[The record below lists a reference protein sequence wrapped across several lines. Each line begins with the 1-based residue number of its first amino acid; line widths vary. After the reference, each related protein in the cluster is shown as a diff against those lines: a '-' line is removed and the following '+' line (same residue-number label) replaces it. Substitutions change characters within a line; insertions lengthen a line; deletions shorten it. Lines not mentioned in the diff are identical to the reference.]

1 MADARVTPELID
13 GLMAEALAVA
23 RQGASKG
30 EVPVGAVFYHGDR
43 IISAHHNL
51 VETNHDAS
59 AHAEMLVMRE
69 ASHLLGDWRLNQGI
83 LCVTLEPCTMC
94 SGAIRLSRVG
104 TLVFGAA
111 DPRLGAVG
119 SLYDVC
125 EDRRLGECP
134 RIIREVREVEC
145 RELLQDFF
153 AAIRMRKERK
163 S

>member
-1 MADARVTPELID
+1 MDK
-13 GLMAEALAVA
+13 ALALA
-23 RQGASKG
+23 ALGASLG
-30 EVPVGAVFYHGDR
+30 EVPVGAVIWHDGK

-69 ASHLLGDWRLNQGI
+69 AADILSDWRLNQTI

-104 TLVFGAA
+104 TLIFGAA

-119 SLYDVC
+119 SLFDIC
-125 EDRRLGECP
+125 EDPRLGALPRVIRGIRANECGMLLSEFFTK
-134 RIIREVREVEC
+134 IR
-145 RELLQDFF
+145 
-153 AAIRMRKERK
+153 